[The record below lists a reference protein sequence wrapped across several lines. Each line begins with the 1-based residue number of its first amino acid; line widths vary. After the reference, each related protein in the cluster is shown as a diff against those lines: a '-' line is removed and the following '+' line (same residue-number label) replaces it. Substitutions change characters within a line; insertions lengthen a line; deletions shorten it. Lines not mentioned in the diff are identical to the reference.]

1 MLLRNVWQA
10 RPGWR
15 GDTRREGVRRGRVTI
30 TAKTSSRMLAVLVS
44 VALAVAV
51 PAAASGKT
59 QAGTEIAG
67 HVVSQVSGGLSSQ
80 VLPGPTPLWIN
91 HFSLLPGDASVTTTF
106 NAVSSGVGTGLT
118 GLVVHSSTI
127 GNTGAGGGN
136 KVVQTAVQV
145 PPLYTI
151 RGVRVC
157 YELSN
162 ARSFITQIRLSQV
175 QNPPATASVLLDDP
189 ARRTAVG
196 PVCVNSASTSVD
208 PAAGAVLLNLRLNF
222 GATSDRI
229 VVRGLALLLAPKP

>member
-59 QAGTEIAG
+59 QAGTEVAG
-67 HVVSQVSGGLSSQ
+67 HVVSQVSGGLPAQ

-118 GLVVHSSTI
+118 GLVIRSSTTGNI
-127 GNTGAGGGN
+127 GT
-136 KVVQTAVQV
+136 VQTAVQV

-151 RGVRVC
+151 QGVRVC

-189 ARRTAVG
+189 TRRTAVG
-196 PVCVNSASTSVD
+196 PVCVNSARTSVD
-208 PAAGAVLLNLRLNF
+208 PAVGAVLLNLRLNF